1 MGSVVLDEIEY
12 YFHVGTYGRTFLHE
26 NEQLFNIMKKLFT
39 GITLLLISIT
49 ALPQAKVYYKTIP
62 DEYKEYI
69 YAKPKDVQ
77 WFRDAKFGVFVHWGP
92 YVLAEVPASWG
103 RLGPR
108 PGAGKQAKSGVPQ
121 KEYDNLYKKF
131 NPVDFNA
138 DEWIK
143 MVKDAGAKYF
153 IFTTKH
159 HDGFCMFDAHN
170 TDYKITNT
178 PFGRDVAKEIADAC
192 HKYSIKLFWYY
203 SEPDWHHPDCLTE
216 NNERYRDYMY
226 EHLKQL
232 LTGYGKVDG
241 IFFDGL
247 GTKYYDWDTPR
258 MLKMIRTLQPGI
270 VINRRWGAG
279 MPGIKNNG
287 DYDTPEQQ
295 IGVFQI
301 DRPWETCATIAEAW
315 SWTGAKHVK
324 TYETNQ
330 RLLIQC
336 SISGGNLAL
345 NTGPKPDGTIN
356 QPEKDIYLK
365 IGQWLNHNGESIY
378 ATTGG
383 PYKPGPWGG
392 ATRKGNT
399 VYLHILTAFAPGA
412 SKEIVLP
419 ALTQKIVKSY
429 SLTGAGV
436 AVKQTKNSVIVSL
449 EGNDINTLDNI
460 VVLET
465 DNNTNNIEPIETFSE
480 KNIIPVTA
488 IDASS
493 NGSKKNS
500 TEALLNKSK
509 ANFVEGK
516 HFKAWWSAKKGDS
529 KPWIAVEFS
538 KPQTFNYISLA
549 EQIRNCAVRSF
560 VLEYDDNGKWKTLY
574 KGSQIGM
581 DFSVK
586 VPVTKTQKVRL
597 KVLKTN
603 QNYSPDISKFDV
615 IKL

>member
-1 MGSVVLDEIEY
+1 
-12 YFHVGTYGRTFLHE
+12 
-26 NEQLFNIMKKLFT
+26 MKTWILIFF
-39 GITLLLISIT
+39 ISLLPVAAI
-49 ALPQAKVYYKTIP
+49 PQAKVIYDTIP
-62 DEYKEYI
+62 DEYAEYI
-69 YAKPKDVQ
+69 HAKPEDVQ
-77 WFRDAKFGVFVHWGP
+77 WFKDAKFGVFVHWGP

-103 RLGPR
+103 RYGPR

-121 KEYDNLYKKF
+121 EEYDNLYKKF
-131 NPVDFNA
+131 NPVKFNA

-178 PFGRDVAKEIADAC
+178 PFGRDVAKELADAC
-192 HKYSIKLFWYY
+192 HKYGIKLFWYY
-203 SEPDWHHPDCLTE
+203 SQPDWHHPDCLTE
-216 NNERYRDYMY
+216 NNERYREYMY
-226 EHLKQL
+226 EQLHQL
-232 LTGYGKVDG
+232 LTEYGKVDG
-241 IFFDGL
+241 LFFDGL

-270 VINRRWGAG
+270 IVNKRWGG
-279 MPGIKNNG
+279 QMPGVQYNG

-356 QPEKDIYLK
+356 PPEKEIYLK
-365 IGQWLNHNGESIY
+365 IGDWLDENGESIY
-378 ATTGG
+378 STTGG

-392 ATRKGNT
+392 STRKGNKI
-399 VYLHILTAFAPGA
+399 YLHILTAFAGDAP
-412 SKEIVLP
+412 KEIVLP
-419 ALTQKIVKSY
+419 ALPQKIVKFY
-429 SLTGAGV
+429 SLSGNEI
-436 AVKQTKNSVIVSL
+436 AVNQTDKQVIVSFT
-449 EGNDINTLDNI
+449 GNNINTLDNI

-465 DNNTNNIEPIETFSE
+465 DGNTLEIAPIETFS
-480 KNIIPVTA
+480 KKDLLKVDA
-488 IDASS
+488 IEASS
-493 NGSKKNS
+493 NANKKNNA
-500 TEALLNKSK
+500 EALLNKSK
-509 ANFVEGK
+509 SNFVEGK
-516 HFKAWWSAKKGDS
+516 HFKAWWSAKGSDTS
-529 KPWIAVEFS
+529 PWLMVKFNE
-538 KPQTFNYISLA
+538 PQTFSYIALA
-549 EQIRNCAVRSF
+549 EQIRNCAIRSF
-560 VLEYDDNGKWKTLY
+560 VLEYNDNGKWKTLF
-574 KGSQIGM
+574 KGGQIGM

-586 VPVTKTQKVRL
+586 LPETTTDKIRL
-597 KVLKTN
+597 RILKTDN
-603 QNYSPDISKFDV
+603 NYAPSISKFDV
-615 IKL
+615 YNL